1 MAILRLIAAIL
12 KAVPVLERLFLGV
25 AKQYKEKAA
34 QDRYEDK
41 LDFIDSAV
49 DQYHRA
55 GLSDSKAKQR
65 GGTDGTP
72 AVSRCCK
79 SGPSVDKGR
88 AKKGGRARTQNRKK
102 MNSYAPVK
110 KKKGG
115 KKKSV

>member
-55 GLSDSKAKQR
+55 GLSDSKAEQR

-79 SGPSVDKGR
+79 SGPSVDKGCT
-88 AKKGGRARTQNRKK
+88 KKSSGTRVQARKK
-102 MNSYAPVK
+102 VNSYAPVK

>member
-25 AKQYKEKAA
+25 AKEYKEKVASE
-34 QDRYEDK
+34 RYQDK

-49 DQYHRA
+49 DQYHRI

-65 GGTDGTP
+65 EGTDGTP

-88 AKKGGRARTQNRKK
+88 SKKSGRARVPNRKK
-102 MNSYAPVK
+102 MKSYAPVK

-115 KKKSV
+115 KKKSL

>member
-25 AKQYKEKAA
+25 AKQYKEKTAR
-34 QDRYEDK
+34 DRYEDK

-55 GLSDSKAKQR
+55 GLSDSKAKQC
-65 GGTDGTP
+65 GGTDGTS
-72 AVSRCCK
+72 AVSRRGK
-79 SGPSVDKGR
+79 GSPGVDKGR
-88 AKKGGRARTQNRKK
+88 AKKSGRTGTQNRKK

-115 KKKSV
+115 KKKSL

>member
-25 AKQYKEKAA
+25 AKQYKEKVA
-34 QDRYEDK
+34 QERYEDK

-49 DQYHRA
+49 DRYHSV

-65 GGTDGTP
+65 EGTDGASP
-72 AVSRCCK
+72 VSRCCK

-88 AKKGGRARTQNRKK
+88 AKKGGRTRASTRKK
-102 MNSYAPVK
+102 VK
-110 KKKGG
+110 KRA
-115 KKKSV
+115 KSR

>member
-41 LDFIDSAV
+41 LDFIDDAV
-49 DQYHRA
+49 DQYHRI
-55 GLSDSKAKQR
+55 GLSDSKTQQR
-65 GGTDGTP
+65 RGTDGTP
-72 AVSRCCK
+72 AVSRRGK
-79 SGPSVDKGR
+79 SGSSVDKGR

-115 KKKSV
+115 KK

>member
-25 AKQYKEKAA
+25 AKQYKEKTARN
-34 QDRYEDK
+34 RYEDK

-49 DQYHRA
+49 DQYHRI
-55 GLSDSKAKQR
+55 GLSDSKAKQC

-72 AVSRCCK
+72 AVSKCCK
-79 SGPSVDKGR
+79 SRASVDKGGTKKSGRTGVR
-88 AKKGGRARTQNRKK
+88 ARKK
-102 MNSYAPVK
+102 MNYAPVK

-115 KKKSV
+115 KKKSL

>member
-55 GLSDSKAKQR
+55 GLSDSK
-65 GGTDGTP
+65 DGTP

-79 SGPSVDKGR
+79 SGPSVDKGCT
-88 AKKGGRARTQNRKK
+88 KKSSGTRVQARKKVKKK